1 MTHAMTPSTNP
12 QELVERYVGLWN
24 EPSSDIR
31 SRRIRELWSEEG
43 EHILQPPLDMR
54 EAASRLGFALPTLEA
69 RGYSALEVRV
79 TRAYEDFVAPGQY
92 VFRARAN
99 AARLHNYVKFN
110 WEMISTADGQVAAVG
125 LDVLVLDDQDRI
137 QLDCQFIEA

>member
-1 MTHAMTPSTNP
+1 MTRAMTPSTNP
-12 QELVERYVGLWN
+12 QELVERYFGLWN

-43 EHILQPPLDMR
+43 EHILQPPLD

-99 AARLHNYVKFN
+99 AERLRNYAKFN
-110 WEMISTADGQVAAVG
+110 WEMMSTTDGQVAAVG
-125 LDVLVLDDQDRI
+125 LDVLVLDDQDHI